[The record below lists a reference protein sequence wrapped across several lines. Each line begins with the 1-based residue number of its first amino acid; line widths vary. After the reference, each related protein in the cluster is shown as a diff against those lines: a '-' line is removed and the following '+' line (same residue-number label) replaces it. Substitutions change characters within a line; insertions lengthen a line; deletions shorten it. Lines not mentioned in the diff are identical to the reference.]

1 MVKGESKARL
11 GQFVEGDRAAMR
23 YRNSLIVQLSLA
35 KISNCCQIKYLS

>member
-1 MVKGESKARL
+1 
-11 GQFVEGDRAAMR
+11 MR